1 MKQADLDNRR
11 YEMME
16 ALYERSGRTCNTYTG
31 LWDEFAH
38 DLANNTRDVEY
49 EQLFNAVCLA
59 MSDTQSVLVEKHAQ
73 QAIQVVRRYILGKWA

>member
-1 MKQADLDNRR
+1 MKQFQLDNQRNAT
-11 YEMME
+11 ME
-16 ALYERSGRTCNTYTG
+16 SLYERSGRTCNTYTG

-38 DLANNTRDVEY
+38 DLADNTRDVEY

>member
-11 YEMME
+11 HQMME
-16 ALYERSGRTCNTYTG
+16 ALYARSNRTCNTYTG

-49 EQLFNAVCLA
+49 EELFNAVCLA

-73 QAIQVVRRYILGKWA
+73 QAIQVVRRYVLGKWA

>member
-1 MKQADLDNRR
+1 MNQAELDNRR
-11 YEMME
+11 HEMMD

-49 EQLFNAVCLA
+49 EELFAAVCLA
-59 MSDTQSVLVEKHAQ
+59 MGDTQSVLIEKHAQ
-73 QAIQVVRRYILGKWA
+73 QAIQVVRRYVLGKWA

>member
-11 YEMME
+11 HQMME

-38 DLANNTRDVEY
+38 DLADNTRDVEY
-49 EQLFNAVCLA
+49 QDLFNAVCLA
-59 MSDTQSVLVEKHAQ
+59 MSDTQSVVVEKHAQ

>member
-38 DLANNTRDVEY
+38 DLADNTRNVEY

>member
-11 YEMME
+11 HQMME
-16 ALYERSGRTCNTYTG
+16 ALYARSGRTCNTYTG

-38 DLANNTRDVEY
+38 DLAGNTRDVEY
-49 EQLFNAVCLA
+49 EELFNAVCLA

>member
-1 MKQADLDNRR
+1 MNQAKLDNRR
-11 YEMME
+11 HEMMD

-49 EQLFNAVCLA
+49 EELFAAVCLA
-59 MSDTQSVLVEKHAQ
+59 MGDTQSVLIEKHAQ
-73 QAIQVVRRYILGKWA
+73 QAIQVVRRYVLGKWA

>member
-1 MKQADLDNRR
+1 MKPHELDLNRAR
-11 YEMME
+11 FID
-16 ALYERSGRTCNTYTG
+16 ALYTASGRTNGTYTG

-49 EQLFNAVCLA
+49 QELFNAVCLA

>member
-1 MKQADLDNRR
+1 MKQAELDNRR
-11 YEMME
+11 HEMME
-16 ALYERSGRTCNTYTG
+16 ALYARSGRTCNTYTG

-49 EQLFNAVCLA
+49 QDLFNAVCLA

>member
-11 YEMME
+11 HQMME

-38 DLANNTRDVEY
+38 DLADNTRDVEY
-49 EQLFNAVCLA
+49 EELFAAVCLA

-73 QAIQVVRRYILGKWA
+73 QAIQVVRRYILGKWS

>member
-11 YEMME
+11 HQMME
-16 ALYERSGRTCNTYTG
+16 ALYARSGRTCNTYTR

-38 DLANNTRDVEY
+38 DLADNTRDVEY
-49 EQLFNAVCLA
+49 EELFKAVCLA
-59 MSDTQSVLVEKHAQ
+59 MGETQSVLIEKHAQ

>member
-1 MKQADLDNRR
+1 MNQAELDNRR
-11 YEMME
+11 HKMMD

-49 EQLFNAVCLA
+49 EELFAAVCLA
-59 MSDTQSVLVEKHAQ
+59 MGDTQSVLIEKHAQ
-73 QAIQVVRRYILGKWA
+73 QAIQVVRRYVLGKWA

>member
-11 YEMME
+11 HQMME

-38 DLANNTRDVEY
+38 DLADNTRDVEY
-49 EQLFNAVCLA
+49 QDLFNAVCLA

-73 QAIQVVRRYILGKWA
+73 QAIQVVRRYILGKWS

>member
-1 MKQADLDNRR
+1 MNRVQQDQQRAD
-11 YEMME
+11 MMD
-16 ALYERSGRTCNTYTG
+16 ALYAASGRTCNTYTG

-38 DLANNTRDVEY
+38 DLADNTRDVEY

-73 QAIQVVRRYILGKWA
+73 QAIQVVRRYILGKWS

>member
-11 YEMME
+11 YQMME
-16 ALYERSGRTCNTYTG
+16 ALYARSGRTCNTYTG

-38 DLANNTRDVEY
+38 DLADNTRDVEY
-49 EQLFNAVCLA
+49 QDLFNAVCLA

>member
-1 MKQADLDNRR
+1 MNRVQQDQQRAD
-11 YEMME
+11 MMD
-16 ALYERSGRTCNTYTG
+16 ALYAASGRTCNTYTG

-38 DLANNTRDVEY
+38 NLADNTRDVDY
-49 EQLFNAVCLA
+49 EELFKAVCLA

>member
-11 YEMME
+11 HQMME

-38 DLANNTRDVEY
+38 DLADNTRDVEY
-49 EQLFNAVCLA
+49 QDLFNAVCLA

-73 QAIQVVRRYILGKWA
+73 RAIQVVRRYILGKWA

>member
-11 YEMME
+11 HQMME

-38 DLANNTRDVEY
+38 DLADNTRDVEY
-49 EQLFNAVCLA
+49 QDLFNAVCLA

>member
-1 MKQADLDNRR
+1 MKQFQLDNRR

-31 LWDEFAH
+31 LWDKFAH
-38 DLANNTRDVEY
+38 DIANNTRDVEY

-73 QAIQVVRRYILGKWA
+73 QAIQVVRRYVLGKWA